1 LDVAALTATLLDVRS
16 VSGEEGPLADAVEQA
31 LRALGGLEVRRF
43 GDAVVA
49 RTALGRPTR
58 VILAGHL
65 DTVPLPTVSGSRGT
79 VP

>member
-1 LDVAALTATLLDVRS
+1 MSLTPVSLPDLADPDLDVTALTATLLDVRS

-49 RTALGRPTR
+49 RTAL
-58 VILAGHL
+58 
-65 DTVPLPTVSGSRGT
+65 
-79 VP
+79 